1 MIKEKKVRFTLR
13 LKLIIITSILLIIP
27 LSVAII
33 TGYFVS
39 KGELDDKGKVILK
52 NSVHQA
58 MLMIEDKKK
67 AVEAGYISTE
77 DAQESVKQYLLG
89 EKDSEGKRPIN
100 KNINLG
106 DNGYFFVYDEKGLEV
121 AHPSLEGQ
129 NVWETKDKGGSG
141 VYIVQEQIKTAMSG
155 GGYVTYTWTLP
166 GSDTLGKKI
175 TYQEYDKDWGWIV
188 AAGTYMNDFNQ
199 GSYNLLKMLLIVMGI
214 ALVSGIAVIILFAG
228 HIAKPLKTISNTLD
242 QMSKGNLSLTEIHVK
257 NKDEIG
263 ALSQAYNTMLMNIR
277 RLIGTV
283 KESSKEVM
291 DSSDFLT
298 KITDETKRAI
308 NEVAITIQEVAQAVG
323 DEAMNTQSASDKVGI
338 LAEGIEAVAEEAF
351 STDDMAERTSSLSRD
366 GIGVIED
373 LMKANNKGNEAISEI
388 GRATVQVKMSTEKI
402 SVIAE
407 TITQIAGQ
415 TNLLALNASIEAAR
429 AGEAGKGFSVVADE
443 IRKLAEESNKSVE
456 EIKGIIKEIQDYAIV
471 STATMEKV
479 EAVEK
484 EQNLA
489 VDSTR
494 KAFEEIQDALKELVD
509 HVEKIN
515 KESNSMRN
523 GKNEIIRIMGDI
535 TDSTQETSAAA
546 EEVSAS
552 SEEQLAQMEE
562 VMTQTNKLKELS
574 TRLLEEVNQF
584 EL

>member
-1 MIKEKKVRFTLR
+1 MKKEKKVRFTLR
-13 LKLIIITSILLIIP
+13 LKLIIITSVLLIIP

-67 AVEAGYISTE
+67 AVEAGYISAE

-141 VYIVQEQIKTAMSG
+141 VYIVQKQIKTAMSG

-214 ALVSGIAVIILFAG
+214 ALVSGIAVIILFAA

-323 DEAMNTQSASDKVGI
+323 DEAMNTQSASDKVGT

>member
-1 MIKEKKVRFTLR
+1 MKKENKVRFSLR
-13 LKLIIITSILLIIP
+13 LKLIVITSVLLVIP
-27 LSVAII
+27 LSVAVV
-33 TGYFVS
+33 TSYFVS
-39 KGELDDKGKVILK
+39 KDELDDKGKIILK

-58 MLMIEDKKK
+58 MMLIEDKKK
-67 AVEAGYISTE
+67 EVTAGNISKE
-77 DAQESVKQYLLG
+77 DAQEDIKQYLLG
-89 EKDSEGKRPIN
+89 EMDSDGKRPIN
-100 KNINLG
+100 KNVNLG
-106 DNGYFFVYDEKGLEV
+106 DNGYFIVYDETGLEV

-129 NVWETKDKGGSG
+129 NVWETKDKSGSG
-141 VYIVQEQIKTAMSG
+141 LLFVQDQIKTAMAG
-155 GGYVTYTWTLP
+155 GGYVTYTWFLP
-166 GSDTLGKKI
+166 NTETPGEKI

-188 AAGTYMNDFNQ
+188 IAGTYMSDFNQ
-199 GSYNLLKMLLIVMGI
+199 GSYNLLQTLLIVMGI
-214 ALVSGIAVIILFAG
+214 SLAAGIAVIILFAS
-228 HIAKPLKTISNTLD
+228 HIARPVKRISSTLD
-242 QMSKGNLSLTEIHVK
+242 EMSKGNLSLTEIHVK
-257 NKDEIG
+257 NRDEIG
-263 ALSQAYNTMLMNIR
+263 ALTKSYNTMLMNIR
-277 RLIGTV
+277 RLIQTV
-283 KESSKEVM
+283 KDSSKDVM

-323 DEAMNTQSASDKVGI
+323 DEAMNTQSAAEKVDL
-338 LAEGIEAVAEEAF
+338 LAQGIEAVAEEAF
-351 STDDMAERTSSLSRD
+351 LTDERADQTKNLSREGIIVID
-366 GIGVIED
+366 GLTE
-373 LMKANNKGNEAISEI
+373 ANDKGNKAIAEI
-388 GRATVQVKMSTEKI
+388 GKAIDRVRDSSGKI

-429 AGEAGKGFSVVADE
+429 AGEAGKGFAVVADE

-456 EIKGIIKEIQDYAIV
+456 EIKGIIKEIQEYSYI
-471 STATMEKV
+471 STQTMDKV

-494 KAFEEIQDALKELVD
+494 KAFEQIQGALIELVE
-509 HVEKIN
+509 HVETIN
-515 KESNSMRN
+515 KESNLMRN
-523 GKNEIIRIMGDI
+523 GKNEIISIMGDI

-562 VMTQTNKLKELS
+562 VMSQTNKLKELS
-574 TRLLEEVNQF
+574 SRLLEEVNQF

>member
-1 MIKEKKVRFTLR
+1 MKKTGNTKFSLR
-13 LKLIIITSILLIIP
+13 LKLIVITTILLVIP
-27 LSVAII
+27 LSVSVI
-33 TGYFVS
+33 TGYIVS
-39 KGELDDKGKVILK
+39 KSELNDKGKVILK

-58 MLMIEDKKK
+58 MMLIDEKKK
-67 AVEAGYISTE
+67 DIAAGNISEE
-77 DAQESVKQYLLG
+77 DAKEAVKQYLLG

-100 KNINLG
+100 KSINLG
-106 DNGYFFVYDEKGLEV
+106 ANGYFMIYDEKGLEV

-129 NVWETKDKGGSG
+129 NVWDIQDKSGNG
-141 VYIVQEQIKTAMSG
+141 VYFVQEQIKAAMAG
-155 GGYVTYTWTLP
+155 GDYVTYTWFLP
-166 GSDTLGKKI
+166 GTEIPGMKI
-175 TYQEYDKDWGWIV
+175 SYQEFDKDWGWIV
-188 AAGTYMNDFNQ
+188 GAGTYMSDFNQ
-199 GSYNLLKMLLIVMGI
+199 GSYNLLKMLLIVMG
-214 ALVSGIAVIILFAG
+214 VSLAAGIAVIVLFAA
-228 HIAKPLKTISNTLD
+228 HIARPVKKISNTLEE
-242 QMSKGNLSLTEIHVK
+242 MARGNLSLTEIHIK
-257 NKDEIG
+257 NRDEIG
-263 ALSQAYNTMLMNIR
+263 TLSQAYNTMLMNIR

-283 KESSKEVM
+283 KDSSKEVL

-323 DEAMNTQSASDKVGI
+323 DEAMNTQSAAEKVDT
-338 LAEGIEAVAEEAF
+338 LAQGIEAVAEEAF
-351 STDDMAERTSSLSRD
+351 LTDDKADKTTRLSKE
-366 GIGVIED
+366 GIDVIEE
-373 LMKANNKGNEAISEI
+373 LMTANGKGNEAISEI
-388 GRATVQVKMSTEKI
+388 GSVIEQVKESTDKI

-429 AGEAGKGFSVVADE
+429 AGEAGKGFAVVADE
-443 IRKLAEESNKSVE
+443 IRKLAEESNKSVD
-456 EIKGIIKEIQDYAIV
+456 EIKGIIKEIQIYSNA
-471 STATMEKV
+471 SARTMEKV

-489 VDSTR
+489 VGSTR
-494 KAFEEIQDALKELVD
+494 NAFLQIQGALKELAQ

-523 GKNEIIRIMGDI
+523 EKNEIIRIMGDI

-562 VMTQTNKLKELS
+562 VMTQTGKLKELAA
-574 TRLLEEVNQF
+574 RLLEEVNQF

>member
-1 MIKEKKVRFTLR
+1 MKKTGNIKLSLR
-13 LKLIIITSILLIIP
+13 LKLIVITSVLLVIP
-27 LSVAII
+27 LAVAVI
-33 TGYFVS
+33 TSYFVS
-39 KGELDDKGKVILK
+39 KAELDEKGKVILK
-52 NSVHQA
+52 NSVRQA
-58 MLMIEDKKK
+58 MSLIEDQKKD
-67 AVEAGYISTE
+67 VEDGNISKE
-77 DAQESVKQYLLG
+77 DAQEKVKQYLLG

-129 NVWETKDKGGSG
+129 NVWETQDKSGNG
-141 VYIVQEQIKTAMSG
+141 VYLAQEQIKTAMAG
-155 GGYVTYTWTLP
+155 GGYVTYTWFLP
-166 GSDTLGKKI
+166 NTEIPGEKI

-188 AAGTYMNDFNQ
+188 VAGTYMNDFNQ
-199 GSYNLLKMLLIVMGI
+199 GSFHLLKMLLIVMGI
-214 ALVSGIAVIILFAG
+214 SLVAGIVVIVLFAA
-228 HIAKPLKTISNTLD
+228 HIAKPVKTISRTLD
-242 QMSKGNLSLTEIHVK
+242 EMSRGNLSLTEVHIK
-257 NKDEIG
+257 NRDEIG
-263 ALSQAYNTMLMNIR
+263 ALSESYNTMLLNIR
-277 RLIGTV
+277 RLIGMV
-283 KESSKEVM
+283 KESSREVM
-291 DSSDFLT
+291 NSSDFLT

-323 DEAMNTQSASDKVGI
+323 DEAMNTQTAADKVDI
-338 LAEGIEAVAEEAF
+338 LAQGIEAVAEEAF
-351 STDDMAERTSSLSRD
+351 LTDDKADRTSGLSKE
-366 GIGVIED
+366 GIAVIEG
-373 LMKANNKGNEAISEI
+373 LIEANAKGNEAISEI
-388 GRATVQVKMSTEKI
+388 GRAIMQVKDSSAKI

-429 AGEAGKGFSVVADE
+429 AGEAGKGFAVVADE

-456 EIKGIIKEIQDYAIV
+456 EIKGIIQEIQNYSSISAQ
-471 STATMEKV
+471 TMERV
-479 EAVEK
+479 EAVDK

-494 KAFEEIQDALKELVD
+494 NAFEQIQGALKELVE

-515 KESNSMRN
+515 RESSTMRN
-523 GKNEIIRIMGDI
+523 EKNEIIRIMGDI

-574 TRLLEEVNQF
+574 ERLLEEVNQF

>member
-1 MIKEKKVRFTLR
+1 MKKEKKVRFTLR

-52 NSVHQA
+52 NSVRQA
-58 MLMIEDKKK
+58 MILIDDKKK
-67 AVEAGYISTE
+67 DVEAGYITKE

-89 EKDSEGKRPIN
+89 EKDSEGKRSIN

-106 DNGYFFVYDEKGLEV
+106 NNGYFIVYDEKGLEV

-129 NVWETKDKGGSG
+129 NVWETKDKSGNG
-141 VYIVQEQIKTAMSG
+141 VYFVQNQIKTAIGG

-166 GSDTLGKKI
+166 GSETLGKKI
-175 TYQEYDKDWGWIV
+175 TYQEYDKDWGWV
-188 AAGTYMNDFNQ
+188 VVAGTYMSDFNQ
-199 GSYNLLKMLLIVMGI
+199 GSYNLLKMLIIVMGA
-214 ALVSGIAVIILFAG
+214 ALAAGIVTIILFAA
-228 HIAKPLKTISNTLD
+228 HIAKPVKIISNTLEE
-242 QMSKGNLSLTEIHVK
+242 MSRGNLSLTEIHIK

-263 ALSQAYNTMLMNIR
+263 ALSQAYNIMLLNVR

-283 KESSKEVM
+283 KESSREVM

-298 KITDETKRAI
+298 QITDETKRAI

-323 DEAMNTQSASDKVGI
+323 DEAMNTQSASNKVDT
-338 LAEGIEAVAEEAF
+338 LAGGIEAVAEEAF

-366 GIGVIED
+366 GIVVIED

-388 GRATVQVKMSTEKI
+388 GRATIQVKESTDKI

-407 TITQIAGQ
+407 SITQIADQ

-429 AGEAGKGFSVVADE
+429 AGEAGKGFAVVADE
-443 IRKLAEESNKSVE
+443 IRKLAEESNKSVD
-456 EIKGIIKEIQDYAIV
+456 EIKGIIKEIQDYAAT
-471 STATMEKV
+471 SAATMEKV
-479 EAVEK
+479 ESVEQ

-494 KAFEEIQDALKELVD
+494 KAFEEIQTALKELAE

-523 GKNEIIRIMGDI
+523 EKNEIIRIMGDI

-574 TRLLEEVNQF
+574 ARLLEEVNQF